1 MTGIALPLYELPT
14 ALLEHPAVRA
24 RVHERHGAP
33 EVQFHWWQS
42 PTFLPVRWCGRIQ
55 LARWGSKARAGT
67 PLPYGGWVA
76 QDQIAAGSFAA
87 AAPELVVIP
96 AVLGFDRGTWFVID
110 EGVRG
115 VVVRDRS
122 GPVVYVLTRPAT
134 NYYRNMTRQTPTM
147 PVLVGQV
154 I

>member
-14 ALLEHPAVRA
+14 DLLETPTVRA
-24 RVHERHGAP
+24 RIHERHGHP
-33 EVQFHWWQS
+33 EVQFHWWHE
-42 PTFLPVRWCGRIQ
+42 PAVLPVRLFGSIR
-55 LARWGSKARAGT
+55 LARWGSKQRTGT
-67 PLPYGGWVA
+67 PLPFGGWVLEDRIRA
-76 QDQIAAGSFAA
+76 GVFAGS
-87 AAPELVVIP
+87 APEPVVIP
-96 AVLGFDRGTWFVID
+96 AVLGHDTGTWFVID
-110 EGVRG
+110 QGVRG

-122 GPVVYVLTRPAT
+122 GPVVYVLMRPAT